1 MTETEYKEKMLEYGW
16 TPEEISKFISRYQQL
31 KESSFERT
39 GNADFP
45 PIEKLY
51 FGKPAQITNY
61 PSHEKEISEGSDAN
75 ASNQT
80 GDYCR
85 GEI

>member
-1 MTETEYKEKMLEYGW
+1 MNETEYKEKMLKYGW
-16 TPEEISKFISRYQQL
+16 TSEEISEFISRYHQL
-31 KESSFERT
+31 KEISFKRT

-61 PSHEKEISEGSDAN
+61 PKYMEEQKL
-75 ASNQT
+75 
-80 GDYCR
+80 
-85 GEI
+85 

>member
-1 MTETEYKEKMLEYGW
+1 LTETEYKEKMLEYGW
-16 TPEEISKFISRYQQL
+16 TPEEISEFVSRYHQL
-31 KESSFERT
+31 KEISFQRT

-61 PSHEKEISEGSDAN
+61 PKYMEEQKL
-75 ASNQT
+75 
-80 GDYCR
+80 
-85 GEI
+85 

>member
-1 MTETEYKEKMLEYGW
+1 MNETEYKQKMLEYGW
-16 TPEEISKFISRYQQL
+16 TPEEISEFVSRYQQL

-61 PSHEKEISEGSDAN
+61 PKYMEEQKL
-75 ASNQT
+75 
-80 GDYCR
+80 
-85 GEI
+85 